1 MSNSGRMVICG
12 AMAEEALE
20 ILRAAGYETH
30 LHADLNEEAMEDA
43 RSAVAVVVRSHTKI
57 TADVMDNMPGLRVVG
72 RPGTGIDNVD
82 VEAATVRGIVVMNTP
97 GGNAVSVAEHTLA
110 LMLAASRDL
119 VRVALG
125 MQGGAWLKKGYRGR
139 ELAGKTLALIG
150 LGRVG
155 AEVAMRARGL
165 GMTVVAY
172 DPLVSVPRAE
182 ELGVELL
189 ELDDALARGD
199 IVSLH
204 APATAETEGLLDS
217 ERIAR
222 IKPGALLVNTGRGSL
237 IDESAL
243 LVALEEG
250 RLAGAALDVFRTEP
264 PPADSPLLGHP
275 KVLATPHVAGASEE
289 GQTRVGV
296 ALARQLVAYLEEGII
311 INAVNFP
318 SVPESLSP
326 RLRPIMDLGWRLG
339 HLLSQL
345 SSIRV
350 EEVGLRYYGEW
361 AEFDPAPLTAYALA
375 GILSVAEGLEA
386 TPVNAR
392 MLAAERGIEVTETRS
407 TRSTPFTGLLSVQ
420 LRGEGVIEWAEGI
433 LMADCPRLTSLGGI
447 GVEADLCGCLLVIR
461 NQDVPGVVGHVGTE
475 LGKGG
480 VNIAAVALGR
490 RSNEERDT
498 SGRAPDMPGP
508 AHTSGPPAIGLF
520 CLDQPAPEAV
530 LDALLAFEPIE
541 VVRQVKLPVTHSVG
555 GGKPPSV
562 AE

>member
-1 MSNSGRMVICG
+1 
-12 AMAEEALE
+12 MAEEALQ
-20 ILRAAGYETH
+20 ILRDAGYETC
-30 LHADLNEEAMEDA
+30 LHADLDEAAMADA
-43 RSAVAVVVRSHTKI
+43 GSAVAVVVRSHTKI
-57 TADVMDNMPGLRVVG
+57 TAEVMDNMPGLKVVG
-72 RPGTGIDNVD
+72 RPGAGIDNVD
-82 VEAATVRGIVVMNTP
+82 VEAATDRGIVVMNTP
-97 GGNAVSVAEHTLA
+97 GGNAVSVAEHALA

-119 VRVALG
+119 VRVAAG
-125 MQGGAWLKKGYRGR
+125 MQGGAWLKKGYHGR

-150 LGRVG
+150 LGQVG

-165 GMTVVAY
+165 GMSVVAY
-172 DPLVSVPRAE
+172 DPFVSVPRAE

-204 APATAETEGLLDS
+204 APATAETDGLLDQ

-222 IKPGALLVNTGRGSL
+222 SKPGALLVNTGRGSL
-237 IDESAL
+237 IDEPAL
-243 LVALEEG
+243 LAALDEG

-264 PPADSPLLGHP
+264 PPEDSPLLSHP
-275 KVLATPHVAGASEE
+275 KILATPHVAGASEE
-289 GQTRVGV
+289 GQTWVGI
-296 ALARQLVAYLEEGII
+296 ALARQLISCIEEGII

-318 SVPESLSP
+318 SVPESLSA

-361 AEFDPAPLTAYALA
+361 ATFDPAPLTAYALA
-375 GILSVAEGLEA
+375 GVLSVAEGPEV

-392 MLAAERGIEVTETRS
+392 MLATERGIEVAETRS

-420 LRGEGVIEWAEGI
+420 LRGEGVIEWVEGT
-433 LMADCPRLTSLGGI
+433 LMADHPRLTSLGGI
-447 GVEADLCGCLLVIR
+447 GVEADLRGCLLVVR

-475 LGKGG
+475 LGKAG

-490 RSNEERDT
+490 RSDEELDSYHRE
-498 SGRAPDMPGP
+498 PDITGA

-520 CLDQPAPEAV
+520 CLDQPAPAAV
-530 LDALLAFEPIE
+530 LDALLAFDPIE
-541 VVRQVKLPVTHSVG
+541 VVRQVELPPTQGVG
-555 GGKPPSV
+555 EEKPRSV
-562 AE
+562 AG